1 MRHAL
6 GIGKTI
12 FNSGVCSIPFEDY
25 HQLELVLS
33 ERLNRAK
40 NSGAWPEQAL
50 RAFMPIEVESAVQNR
65 DVQTVKEFED
75 YLNSRFPFVDSL
87 KAKGLEQFLD
97 ENCITLNHHLAHAY
111 SASVFSPFEESLI
124 LVIDGA
130 GSLHPEGYEFLT
142 LYHFKNQN
150 FHQLDKKFTRF
161 NDKGYSESIGLFYE
175 AISEFIFNSKTL
187 AGKVMGLAPLGKSMG
202 VVDSYVSFLESLD
215 WSKRFNGKSKEEWE
229 NSPNLN
235 LYQDLAA
242 TAQENFE
249 HYLFSYLQ
257 DIAKQYP
264 NSNLIMVGG
273 CALNCTFNGKLW
285 KTKFFKNIY
294 VPPNPGDEGISLGC
308 AWSSLKDKVE
318 WRPLPKEKQ
327 TSSRGKKREYS
338 FDEVKKVFG
347 KYQISHYDLNSV
359 ADLLISQEVVAWFI
373 GRSEIGPRA
382 LGHRSILAL
391 PIRGIKN
398 YLNEKIKFRESF
410 RPYGC
415 TIPQDNVSDF
425 FDVEKDF
432 ENPFMSFAI
441 PIKNEYRHQLEDIG
455 HVDHTSRFQTLHRE
469 QNPQYYDLLKK
480 VGEKCGTP
488 ILLNTSLNVMGEPIL
503 ETIEDALRFFENSKV
518 NYLVFNEYLIEKKS

>member
-1 MRHAL
+1 
-6 GIGKTI
+6 
-12 FNSGVCSIPFEDY
+12 
-25 HQLELVLS
+25 
-33 ERLNRAK
+33 
-40 NSGAWPEQAL
+40 
-50 RAFMPIEVESAVQNR
+50 
-65 DVQTVKEFED
+65 
-75 YLNSRFPFVDSL
+75 
-87 KAKGLEQFLD
+87 
-97 ENCITLNHHLAHAY
+97 
-111 SASVFSPFEESLI
+111 
-124 LVIDGA
+124 
-130 GSLHPEGYEFLT
+130 
-142 LYHFKNQN
+142 
-150 FHQLDKKFTRF
+150 
-161 NDKGYSESIGLFYE
+161 
-175 AISEFIFNSKTL
+175 
-187 AGKVMGLAPLGKSMG
+187 
-202 VVDSYVSFLESLD
+202 
-215 WSKRFNGKSKEEWE
+215 
-229 NSPNLN
+229 PNLN

-410 RPYGC
+410 
-415 TIPQDNVSDF
+415 
-425 FDVEKDF
+425 
-432 ENPFMSFAI
+432 
-441 PIKNEYRHQLEDIG
+441 
-455 HVDHTSRFQTLHRE
+455 
-469 QNPQYYDLLKK
+469 
-480 VGEKCGTP
+480 
-488 ILLNTSLNVMGEPIL
+488 
-503 ETIEDALRFFENSKV
+503 
-518 NYLVFNEYLIEKKS
+518 